1 MQYVNLPINGDN
13 ISFIFLAISFGIIGY
28 LYAFHNKYSKEFIL
42 SAFGQRYANQYLR
55 DDNVFKR
62 RVSILFSFLMILN
75 ISFFIWSTEETE
87 QNNLSYLGKILL
99 FTITYYLIKY
109 LVIWFLGYL
118 LKMKQ
123 ISTIAVFFT
132 TLFDKV
138 FALFSFP
145 FLIVFH
151 FFSTDIA
158 GFSEVSI
165 FSILI
170 LFFTLKIFWVIKI
183 GIKSFGLSSFY
194 LFLYICILEFFPL
207 LLVYRELVFA

>member
-1 MQYVNLPINGDN
+1 MQYVNIPINSHN

-75 ISFFIWSTEETE
+75 ISFFIWSIQETE
-87 QNNLSYLGKILL
+87 QNNLSNLVKILL
-99 FTITYYLIKY
+99 FTISYYLIKY

-138 FALFSFP
+138 FAFFSIP

-151 FFSTDIA
+151 FFITDIS
-158 GFSEVSI
+158 GFSEASI

-170 LFFTLKIFWVIKI
+170 LFFILKIFWVIKI

>member
-1 MQYVNLPINGDN
+1 MHYVNLPINGHN
-13 ISFIFLAISFGIIGY
+13 ISFIFLTISFGIIGY
-28 LYAFHNKYSKEFIL
+28 LYAFYNKYAKEFIL

-75 ISFFIWSTEETE
+75 ISFFIWSIQETE
-87 QNNLSYLGKILL
+87 QNNLSYLGKIFL
-99 FTITYYLIKY
+99 FTISYYLIKY

-151 FFSTDIA
+151 FFITDISD
-158 GFSEVSI
+158 FSEASI

-207 LLVYRELVFA
+207 LLLYRELIFA

>member
-1 MQYVNLPINGDN
+1 MQYVNLPINGHN
-13 ISFIFLAISFGIIGY
+13 ISFVFLTISFGMIGY
-28 LYAFHNKYSKEFIL
+28 LYAFHNKYAKEFIL

-75 ISFFIWSTEETE
+75 ISFFIWSTQETE

-151 FFSTDIA
+151 IS
-158 GFSEVSI
+158 GFSELSI

-207 LLVYRELVFA
+207 LLLYRELVFA